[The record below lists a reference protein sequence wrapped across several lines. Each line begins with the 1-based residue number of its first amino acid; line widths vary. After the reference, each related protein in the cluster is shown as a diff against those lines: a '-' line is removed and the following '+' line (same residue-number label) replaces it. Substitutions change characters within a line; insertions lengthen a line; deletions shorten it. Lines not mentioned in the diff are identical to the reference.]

1 VPPDPDFKP
10 PESKLEPSEAE
21 KLREE
26 YQVQRRLR
34 REEPPERDG
43 CGTMVVDGAFG
54 TALVATASA
63 YYYTDGDPARLLVI
77 PFGFWLPMLIP
88 CTMLG
93 YPIGMALGIFV
104 RMAWRAMRGHS
115 KKL

>member
-1 VPPDPDFKP
+1 
-10 PESKLEPSEAE
+10 
-21 KLREE
+21 
-26 YQVQRRLR
+26 
-34 REEPPERDG
+34 
-43 CGTMVVDGAFG
+43 
-54 TALVATASA
+54 
-63 YYYTDGDPARLLVI
+63 
-77 PFGFWLPMLIP
+77 MLIP